1 MRLVKYLVQSMPAFL
16 AFIIA
21 PYFFLLGA
29 AYDDERLRLLG
40 LDDAGL
46 SASGSNAIYR
56 GFNIWANTSLVSL
69 IERFLP
75 LSGVAL
81 VGYALLRWLLWSK
94 WDAAKRFKAHA
105 RLYRRKAKHSFRWL
119 IIDTGL
125 ILAPALGV
133 IVWVI
138 LTSSLLWGFRN
149 MELGTS
155 AAKADIKKLR
165 TAVSTCTKPYGARS
179 GLCSTVVFP
188 NRDCVTGVIVAST
201 PDRLAV
207 LESSGPPTIRDNKSA
222 LRFIK
227 LSTDNNSYA
236 AYCTPLP
243 KPQII
248 PRPKNKPQRRL
259 RGRRSKCKCDSR

>member
-16 AFIIA
+16 AFVIA

-46 SASGSNAIYR
+46 SASGSNAVYR

-75 LSGVAL
+75 LSAVAL
-81 VGYALLRWLLWSK
+81 AGYALLRWLSWSK
-94 WDAAKRFKAHA
+94 WDSARRFKARA

-119 IIDTGL
+119 VIDTGL

-133 IVWVI
+133 IVWVL

-155 AAKADIKKLR
+155 AAKGNVEKLR
-165 TAVSTCTKPYGARS
+165 KAASTCSKPYGLKS
-179 GLCSTVVFP
+179 ELCSTVVFP
-188 NRDCVTGVIVAST
+188 NRECVTGVVVAST
-201 PDRLAV
+201 PDRVAI
-207 LESSGPPTIRDNKSA
+207 LEGAEPPTIRDNKSV

-227 LSTDNNSYA
+227 LSTDKNSYA
-236 AYCTPLP
+236 AYCTPSPTPPMISGP
-243 KPQII
+243 KDQ
-248 PRPKNKPQRRL
+248 PKRKRR
-259 RGRRSKCKCDSR
+259 RSQSRSKCEPR